1 MFRVTECTFRV
12 TECTF
17 RDTEWPFR
25 DTEWRFIIN
34 IKQNYLSQN
43 KSDVCTCFYI
53 NFSYICGDYIQNK
66 KLIKMNKFFLTSLLV
81 AAAITANA
89 QDNTTKDSLTMET
102 MMHNIPEV
110 MVKGSRPIVKAER
123 GMLSYNMPLLLK
135 QLPADNAYEALTRI
149 PGVSN
154 ATGNISF
161 SGNEVTLII
170 NGQAT
175 TLTQEQLAER
185 LKAMPATQLAKA
197 EVMLSAPARYHVRG
211 MAINIV
217 TKDYAGT
224 NQLSGQ
230 IIGGLVQTKY
240 AKGFGDLYLSMQRGK
255 FGLDAQ
261 YKLVNGNSYGESSRI
276 ANHPLGN
283 NRIHYNDETGQKS
296 FGITHDYRLGMNYA
310 FSKNHRLDV
319 AYTGQWDKTNSNS
332 RTTGSSISGMH
343 RDSHE
348 YLHNVDVN
356 YALPFGLTLSGS
368 YTYYRTPQQQALD
381 GTITT
386 ENKNETER
394 NLTSGS
400 EQTINKWMFTADQT
414 HSLAHGWGLSYGV
427 KGQFTSNKSYQTT
440 IDKDG
445 SVLPDGTSSV
455 DLNERIWNIYAGFSK
470 QINKA
475 ISLEAS
481 VAAEQYHSP
490 IWDKWRVYPTL
501 NALWNVNDNHLL
513 NLSFSSNSEFPS
525 YWSTM
530 SNVYYSSTYTEI
542 HGNPDLKPFSYS
554 NVNLMWQ
561 IKRRYTLMAFASLKP
576 DYSVQLPYQTTDR
589 MAVIMKE
596 TNFDYSNS
604 FGLQASAIFSAGKWL
619 NGNVFAV
626 GTYKHDK
633 SSHFFDLPFN
643 RKKLSVRLGGMASV
657 KLCSTQDLR
666 LILNPFIQSK
676 AIQGVYDISPIFRM
690 NAKLQ
695 WSSHDGRW
703 GLRINGNNIFNNKY
717 DTRSV
722 QGNQDYRM
730 KINYSWASVT
740 FAVIYKFGGY
750 KEKTV
755 KEVDTSRMG
764 H

>member
-1 MFRVTECTFRV
+1 MVNKIFLLGLFL
-12 TECTF
+12 
-17 RDTEWPFR
+17 
-25 DTEWRFIIN
+25 
-34 IKQNYLSQN
+34 LSVANVKAQ
-43 KSDVCTCFYI
+43 T
-53 NFSYICGDYIQNK
+53 
-66 KLIKMNKFFLTSLLV
+66 LTH
-81 AAAITANA
+81 T
-89 QDNTTKDSLTMET
+89 DSLTMEN
-102 MMHNIPEV
+102 MMHNLPEV
-110 MVKGSRPIVKAER
+110 MVKGSRPIVKAEW

-149 PGVSN
+149 PGISD
-154 ATGNISF
+154 ATGSISF
-161 SGNEVTLII
+161 SGNEVTLIV

-175 TLTQEQLAER
+175 TLTQEQLTER
-185 LKAMPATQLAKA
+185 LKAMPAAQLAKA

-230 IIGGLVQTKY
+230 VIGGMKQSKY
-240 AKGFGDLYLSMQRGK
+240 AKGFGDLYLSLQRGK

-261 YKLVNGNSYGESSRI
+261 YKYVNGNSYGESSRI

-283 NRIHYNDETGQKS
+283 NRVYYNDETGQKS
-296 FGITHDYRLGMNYA
+296 FGITHNYRLGMNYA

-319 AYTGQWDKTNSNS
+319 AYTGHWDKRCSNSN
-332 RTTGSSISGMH
+332 TTGSSISGMH
-343 RDSHE
+343 HDSHE

-356 YALPFGLTLSGS
+356 YSLPFGLTLNGS

-381 GTITT
+381 GTMHTD
-386 ENKNETER
+386 ESMLETER

-414 HSLAHGWGLSYGV
+414 HSLTHGWGLSYGV

-445 SVLPDGTSSV
+445 TIQPNGTSSV
-455 DLNERIWNIYAGFSK
+455 DNNERIWNIYAGFSK

-475 ISLEAS
+475 ISVEAS

-530 SNVYYSSTYTEI
+530 SNVFYSSTYSEI
-542 HGNPDLKPFSYS
+542 HGNPDLKPFSYY

-576 DYSVQLPYQTTDR
+576 DYFVQLPYQTTER

-604 FGLQASAIFSAGKWL
+604 YGLQASVIFNAGKWL

-633 SSHFFDLPFN
+633 SSNFFDLPFN
-643 RKKLSVRLGGMASV
+643 RKKLSVILGGTASV
-657 KLCSTQDLR
+657 KLCNTQDLR
-666 LILNPFIQSK
+666 LILNPFFQSK
-676 AIQGVYDISPIFRM
+676 AIQGVYDISPVFRM

-695 WSSHDGRW
+695 WSSHDGKW
-703 GLRINGNNIFNNKY
+703 GLRLNGSNIFNNLY

-730 KINYSWASVT
+730 KINYNWASVT

-750 KEKTV
+750 KEKNV
-755 KEVDTSRMG
+755 KAVDTSRMG

>member
-1 MFRVTECTFRV
+1 MVNKIFLLGLFL
-12 TECTF
+12 
-17 RDTEWPFR
+17 
-25 DTEWRFIIN
+25 
-34 IKQNYLSQN
+34 LSVANVKAQ
-43 KSDVCTCFYI
+43 T
-53 NFSYICGDYIQNK
+53 
-66 KLIKMNKFFLTSLLV
+66 LTH
-81 AAAITANA
+81 T
-89 QDNTTKDSLTMET
+89 DSLTMEN
-102 MMHNIPEV
+102 MMHNLPEV

-149 PGVSN
+149 PGISD
-154 ATGNISF
+154 ATGSISF

-175 TLTQEQLAER
+175 TLTQEQLTER
-185 LKAMPATQLAKA
+185 LKAMPAAQLAKA

-230 IIGGLVQTKY
+230 IIGGMRQNKY
-240 AKGFGDLYLSMQRGK
+240 ANEFGNLYLSLQRGK

-261 YKLVNGNSYGESSRI
+261 YKYVNGNSYGESSRI

-283 NRIHYNDETGQKS
+283 NRVYYNDETGQKS
-296 FGITHDYRLGMNYA
+296 FGITHNYRLGMNYA

-319 AYTGQWDKTNSNS
+319 AYTGHWDKRCSNSN
-332 RTTGSSISGMH
+332 TTGSSISGMH
-343 RDSHE
+343 HDSHE

-356 YALPFGLTLSGS
+356 YSLPFGLTLNGS

-381 GTITT
+381 GTMHTD
-386 ENKNETER
+386 ESMPETER

-445 SVLPDGTSSV
+445 TIQPNGTSSV
-455 DLNERIWNIYAGFSK
+455 DNNERIWNIYAGFSK

-475 ISLEAS
+475 ISVEAS

-530 SNVYYSSTYTEI
+530 SNVFYSSTYSEI
-542 HGNPDLKPFSYS
+542 HGNPDLKPFSYY

-576 DYSVQLPYQTTDR
+576 DYFVQLPYQTTER
-589 MAVIMKE
+589 MVVIMKE

-604 FGLQASAIFSAGKWL
+604 YGLQASVIFNAGKWL

-633 SSHFFDLPFN
+633 NSNFFDLPFN
-643 RKKLSVRLGGMASV
+643 RKKLSVILGGTASI
-657 KLCSTQDLR
+657 KLCQTQDLR
-666 LILNPFIQSK
+666 LILNPFYQTK
-676 AIQGVYDISPIFRM
+676 AIQGVYDISPVFRM

-695 WSSHDGRW
+695 WSSHDGKW
-703 GLRINGNNIFNNKY
+703 GLRLNGSNIFNNLY

-730 KINYSWASVT
+730 KINYNWASVT

-750 KEKTV
+750 KEKNV
-755 KEVDTSRMG
+755 KAVDTSRMG

>member
-1 MFRVTECTFRV
+1 MNRLF
-12 TECTF
+12 
-17 RDTEWPFR
+17 
-25 DTEWRFIIN
+25 FIG
-34 IKQNYLSQN
+34 
-43 KSDVCTCFYI
+43 V
-53 NFSYICGDYIQNK
+53 
-66 KLIKMNKFFLTSLLV
+66 LV
-81 AAAITANA
+81 ASAITANA
-89 QDNTTKDSLTMET
+89 QGNAQKDSLTMES
-102 MMHNIPEV
+102 MMHNLPEV

-149 PGVSN
+149 PGVSD
-154 ATGNISF
+154 ATGSISF
-161 SGNEVTLII
+161 SGNEVTLIV

-185 LKAMPATQLAKA
+185 LKAMPAAQLSKA

-230 IIGGLVQTKY
+230 IIGGMRQNKY
-240 AKGFGDLYLSMQRGK
+240 TNEFGNLYFSLQRGK

-261 YKLVNGNSYGESSRI
+261 YKYVNGNSYGESSRK

-296 FGITHDYRLGMNYA
+296 FGITHNYRLGMNYV
-310 FSKNHRLDV
+310 FSKDHRLDV
-319 AYTGQWDKTNSNS
+319 AYTGQWDKTSSNS
-332 RTTGSSISGMH
+332 HTTGSSISGMH

-356 YALPFGLTLSGS
+356 YALPFGLTLNGS

-414 HSLAHGWGLSYGV
+414 HSLSHGWGLSYGV

-530 SNVYYSSTYTEI
+530 SNVFYSSTYTEI
-542 HGNPDLKPFSYS
+542 HGNPDLKPFSYY

-633 SSHFFDLPFN
+633 SRNFFDLPFD
-643 RKKLSVRLGGMASV
+643 RKKLSVILGGTASV

-666 LILNPFIQSK
+666 LILNPFYQTK
-676 AIQGVYDISPIFRM
+676 AIQGVYDISPIFSM
-690 NAKLQ
+690 DAKLQ
-695 WSSHDGRW
+695 WSSHDGKW
-703 GLRINGNNIFNNKY
+703 GVRLNGSNIFNNRF

-722 QGNQDYRM
+722 QGNQDYCM
-730 KINYSWASVT
+730 KVNYNWSSFT

>member
-1 MFRVTECTFRV
+1 MVNKIFLLGLFL
-12 TECTF
+12 
-17 RDTEWPFR
+17 
-25 DTEWRFIIN
+25 
-34 IKQNYLSQN
+34 LSVANVKAQ
-43 KSDVCTCFYI
+43 T
-53 NFSYICGDYIQNK
+53 
-66 KLIKMNKFFLTSLLV
+66 LTQ
-81 AAAITANA
+81 T
-89 QDNTTKDSLTMET
+89 DSLTMET
-102 MMHNIPEV
+102 MLHNLPEV

-123 GMLSYNMPLLLK
+123 GMLSYNMLLLLK

-149 PGVSN
+149 PGVSD
-154 ATGNISF
+154 ATGSISF

-175 TLTQEQLAER
+175 TLTQEQLTER
-185 LKAMPATQLAKA
+185 LKAMPAAQLAKA

-230 IIGGLVQTKY
+230 VIGGMKQSKY
-240 AKGFGDLYLSMQRGK
+240 AKGFGDLYLSLQRGK

-261 YKLVNGNSYGESSRI
+261 YKYVNGNSYGESSRI

-283 NRIHYNDETGQKS
+283 NRVYYNDETGQKS
-296 FGITHDYRLGMNYA
+296 FGITHNYRLGMNYA

-319 AYTGQWDKTNSNS
+319 AYTGLWDKRCSNSN
-332 RTTGSSISGMH
+332 TTGSSISGMH
-343 RDSHE
+343 HDSHE

-356 YALPFGLTLSGS
+356 YSLPFGLTLNGS

-381 GTITT
+381 GTMHTD
-386 ENKNETER
+386 ESMSETER

-455 DLNERIWNIYAGFSK
+455 DLNERIWNLYAGFSK

-475 ISLEAS
+475 LSLEAS

-530 SNVYYSSTYTEI
+530 SNVFYSSTYSEI
-542 HGNPDLKPFSYS
+542 HGNPDLKPFSYY

-576 DYSVQLPYQTTDR
+576 DNFVQLPYQTTER

-604 FGLQASAIFSAGKWL
+604 YGLQASVIFNAGKWL

-633 SSHFFDLPFN
+633 SSNFFDLPFN
-643 RKKLSVRLGGMASV
+643 RKKLSVILGGTASV
-657 KLCSTQDLR
+657 KLSSTQDLR
-666 LILNPFIQSK
+666 LILNPFYQTK
-676 AIQGVYDISPIFRM
+676 AIQGVYDISPVFRM
-690 NAKLQ
+690 DAKLQ
-695 WSSHDGRW
+695 WSSHDGKCGVR
-703 GLRINGNNIFNNKY
+703 LNGSNIFNNRFA
-717 DTRSV
+717 TRSV

-730 KINYSWASVT
+730 KINYNWASVT

-750 KEKTV
+750 KEKNV
-755 KEVDTSRMG
+755 KAVDTSRMG

>member
-1 MFRVTECTFRV
+1 MNRLF
-12 TECTF
+12 
-17 RDTEWPFR
+17 
-25 DTEWRFIIN
+25 FIG
-34 IKQNYLSQN
+34 
-43 KSDVCTCFYI
+43 V
-53 NFSYICGDYIQNK
+53 
-66 KLIKMNKFFLTSLLV
+66 LV
-81 AAAITANA
+81 ASAITANA
-89 QDNTTKDSLTMET
+89 QDNAQKDSLTMES
-102 MMHNIPEV
+102 MMHNLPEV

-149 PGVSN
+149 PGVSD
-154 ATGNISF
+154 ATGSISF
-161 SGNEVTLII
+161 SGNEVTLIV

-185 LKAMPATQLAKA
+185 LKAMPAAQLAKA

-230 IIGGLVQTKY
+230 IIGGFEQNKY

-255 FGLDAQ
+255 FGMDAQ
-261 YKLVNGNSYGESSRI
+261 YKYINGNSYGESSRI

-296 FGITHDYRLGMNYA
+296 FGITHDYRLEMNYA

-319 AYTGQWDKTNSNS
+319 AYTGQWDKTSSNS
-332 RTTGSSISGMH
+332 HTTGSSISGMH
-343 RDSHE
+343 SDSHE

-368 YTYYRTPQQQALD
+368 YTYYRTPQHQALD
-381 GTITT
+381 GTMTA
-386 ENKNETER
+386 ENKNDTER

-445 SVLPDGTSSV
+445 TILPDGTSSV
-455 DLNERIWNIYAGFSK
+455 DNNERIWNIYAGFSK

-475 ISLEAS
+475 LSLEAS
-481 VAAEQYHSP
+481 VAVEQYHSP

-513 NLSFSSNSEFPS
+513 NLSFSSDSEYPS

-530 SNVYYSSTYTEI
+530 SNVFYSSTYTEI
-542 HGNPDLKPFSYS
+542 HGNPNLKPCSYY
-554 NVNLMWQ
+554 NLNLMWQ
-561 IKRRYTLMAFASLKP
+561 IKRRYTLMAFANLKP
-576 DYSVQLPYQTTDR
+576 DYFVQLPYQTTDR

-604 FGLQASAIFSAGKWL
+604 YGLQASAIFSAGKWL

-633 SSHFFDLPFN
+633 SRNFFDLPFD
-643 RKKLSVRLGGMASV
+643 RKKLSVILGGTASV
-657 KLCSTQDLR
+657 KICSTQDLR
-666 LILNPFIQSK
+666 LILNPFYQTK
-676 AIQGVYDISPIFRM
+676 AIQGVYDISPIFSM
-690 NAKLQ
+690 DAKLQ
-695 WSSHDGRW
+695 WSSHDGKW
-703 GLRINGNNIFNNKY
+703 GVRLNGSNIFNNRF

-730 KINYSWASVT
+730 KVNYNWASVT

>member
-1 MFRVTECTFRV
+1 MVNKIFLLGLFL
-12 TECTF
+12 
-17 RDTEWPFR
+17 
-25 DTEWRFIIN
+25 
-34 IKQNYLSQN
+34 LSVANVKAQ
-43 KSDVCTCFYI
+43 T
-53 NFSYICGDYIQNK
+53 
-66 KLIKMNKFFLTSLLV
+66 LTH
-81 AAAITANA
+81 T
-89 QDNTTKDSLTMET
+89 DSLTMEN
-102 MMHNIPEV
+102 MMHNLPEV

-149 PGVSN
+149 PGISD
-154 ATGNISF
+154 ATGSISF

-175 TLTQEQLAER
+175 TLTQEQLTER
-185 LKAMPATQLAKA
+185 LKAMPAAQLAKA

-230 IIGGLVQTKY
+230 IIGGMRKNKY
-240 AKGFGDLYLSMQRGK
+240 ANEFGNLYLSLQRGK

-261 YKLVNGNSYGESSRI
+261 YKYVNGNSYGESSRI

-283 NRIHYNDETGQKS
+283 NRVYYNDETGQKS
-296 FGITHDYRLGMNYA
+296 FGITHNYRLGMNYA

-319 AYTGQWDKTNSNS
+319 AYTGHWDKRCSNSN
-332 RTTGSSISGMH
+332 TTGSSISGMH
-343 RDSHE
+343 HDSHE

-356 YALPFGLTLSGS
+356 YSLPFGLTLNGS

-381 GTITT
+381 GTMHTD
-386 ENKNETER
+386 ESMLETER

-445 SVLPDGTSSV
+445 TIQPNGTSSV
-455 DLNERIWNIYAGFSK
+455 DNNERIWNIYAGFSK

-475 ISLEAS
+475 ISVEAS

-530 SNVYYSSTYTEI
+530 SNVFYSSTYSEI
-542 HGNPDLKPFSYS
+542 HGNPDLKPFSYY

-576 DYSVQLPYQTTDR
+576 DYFVQLPYQTTER

-604 FGLQASAIFSAGKWL
+604 YGLQASVIFNAGKWL

-633 SSHFFDLPFN
+633 SSNFFDLPFN
-643 RKKLSVRLGGMASV
+643 RKKLSVILGGTASV
-657 KLCSTQDLR
+657 KLSSTQDLR
-666 LILNPFIQSK
+666 LILNPFYQTK
-676 AIQGVYDISPIFRM
+676 AIQGVYDISPVFRM
-690 NAKLQ
+690 DAKLQ
-695 WSSHDGRW
+695 WSSHDGKW
-703 GLRINGNNIFNNKY
+703 GVRLNGSNIFNNRF

-730 KINYSWASVT
+730 KINYNWASVT

-750 KEKTV
+750 KEKNV
-755 KEVDTSRMG
+755 KAVDTSRMG

>member
-1 MFRVTECTFRV
+1 MVNKIFLLGLFL
-12 TECTF
+12 
-17 RDTEWPFR
+17 
-25 DTEWRFIIN
+25 
-34 IKQNYLSQN
+34 LSVANVKAQ
-43 KSDVCTCFYI
+43 T
-53 NFSYICGDYIQNK
+53 
-66 KLIKMNKFFLTSLLV
+66 LTH
-81 AAAITANA
+81 T
-89 QDNTTKDSLTMET
+89 DSLTMEN
-102 MMHNIPEV
+102 MMHNLPEV

-149 PGVSN
+149 PGISD
-154 ATGNISF
+154 ATGSISF
-161 SGNEVTLII
+161 SGNEVTLIV

-175 TLTQEQLAER
+175 TLTQEQLTER
-185 LKAMPATQLAKA
+185 LKAMPAAQLAKA

-230 IIGGLVQTKY
+230 VIGGMKQSKY
-240 AKGFGDLYLSMQRGK
+240 AKGFGDLYLSLQRGK

-261 YKLVNGNSYGESSRI
+261 YKYVNGNSYGESSRI
-276 ANHPLGN
+276 ANHPLDN
-283 NRIHYNDETGQKS
+283 NRVYYNDETGQKS

-319 AYTGQWDKTNSNS
+319 AYTGHWDKRCSNSN
-332 RTTGSSISGMH
+332 TTGSSISGMH
-343 RDSHE
+343 HDSHE

-356 YALPFGLTLSGS
+356 YSLPFGLTLNGS

-381 GTITT
+381 GTMHTD
-386 ENKNETER
+386 ESMPETES

-445 SVLPDGTSSV
+445 TIQPNGTSSV
-455 DLNERIWNIYAGFSK
+455 DNNERIWNIYAGFSK

-475 ISLEAS
+475 ISVEAS

-530 SNVYYSSTYTEI
+530 SNVFYSSTYSEI
-542 HGNPDLKPFSYS
+542 HGNPDLKPFSYY

-576 DYSVQLPYQTTDR
+576 DYFVQLPYQTTER

-604 FGLQASAIFSAGKWL
+604 YGLQASVIFNAGKWL

-633 SSHFFDLPFN
+633 NSNFFDLPFN
-643 RKKLSVRLGGMASV
+643 RKKLSVILGGTASI
-657 KLCSTQDLR
+657 KLCQTQDLR
-666 LILNPFIQSK
+666 LILNPFYQTK
-676 AIQGVYDISPIFRM
+676 AIQGVYDISPVFRM

-695 WSSHDGRW
+695 WSSHDGKW
-703 GLRINGNNIFNNKY
+703 GLRLNGSNIFNNLY

-730 KINYSWASVT
+730 KINYNWASVT

-750 KEKTV
+750 KEKNV
-755 KEVDTSRMG
+755 KAVDTSRMG

>member
-1 MFRVTECTFRV
+1 MNFLLGLFL
-12 TECTF
+12 
-17 RDTEWPFR
+17 
-25 DTEWRFIIN
+25 
-34 IKQNYLSQN
+34 LSVANVKAQ
-43 KSDVCTCFYI
+43 T
-53 NFSYICGDYIQNK
+53 
-66 KLIKMNKFFLTSLLV
+66 LTQ
-81 AAAITANA
+81 T
-89 QDNTTKDSLTMET
+89 DSLTMET
-102 MMHNIPEV
+102 MLHNLPEV

-149 PGVSN
+149 PGVSD
-154 ATGNISF
+154 ATGSISF

-175 TLTQEQLAER
+175 TLTQEQLTER
-185 LKAMPATQLAKA
+185 LKAMPAAQLSKA

-230 IIGGLVQTKY
+230 IIGGMRQNKY
-240 AKGFGDLYLSMQRGK
+240 ANEFGNLYLSLQRDK

-261 YKLVNGNSYGESSRI
+261 YKYVNGNSYGESSRI

-310 FSKNHRLDV
+310 FGKNHRLDV

-368 YTYYRTPQQQALD
+368 YTYYCTLQQQALD
-381 GTITT
+381 GTMHTD
-386 ENKNETER
+386 ESMPETER

-414 HSLAHGWGLSYGV
+414 HSLANCWGLSYGV

-530 SNVYYSSTYTEI
+530 SNVFYSSTYTEI
-542 HGNPDLKPFSYS
+542 HGNPDLKPFSYY

-576 DYSVQLPYQTTDR
+576 DYFVQLPYQTTDR

-604 FGLQASAIFSAGKWL
+604 FGLQASVIFNAGKWL

-633 SSHFFDLPFN
+633 SSNFFDLPFN
-643 RKKLSVRLGGMASV
+643 RKKLSVILGGTASV
-657 KLCSTQDLR
+657 KLCNSQDLR
-666 LILNPFIQSK
+666 LILNPFYQTK
-676 AIQGVYDISPIFRM
+676 AIQGVYDISPIFSM
-690 NAKLQ
+690 DAKLQ
-695 WSSHDGRW
+695 WSSHDGKW
-703 GLRINGNNIFNNKY
+703 GLRLNGNNIFNNLY

-730 KINYSWASVT
+730 KVNYNWASVT
-740 FAVIYKFGGY
+740 FAVVYKFGDY
-750 KEKTV
+750 KNKNV
-755 KEVDTSRMG
+755 KAVDTSRMG

>member
-1 MFRVTECTFRV
+1 MNRLF
-12 TECTF
+12 
-17 RDTEWPFR
+17 
-25 DTEWRFIIN
+25 FIG
-34 IKQNYLSQN
+34 
-43 KSDVCTCFYI
+43 V
-53 NFSYICGDYIQNK
+53 
-66 KLIKMNKFFLTSLLV
+66 LV
-81 AAAITANA
+81 ASAITANA
-89 QDNTTKDSLTMET
+89 QDNAQKDSLTMES
-102 MMHNIPEV
+102 MMHNLPEV

-149 PGVSN
+149 PGVSD
-154 ATGNISF
+154 ATGSISF
-161 SGNEVTLII
+161 SGNEVTLIV

-185 LKAMPATQLAKA
+185 LKAMPAAQLAKA

-230 IIGGLVQTKY
+230 IIGGMRQNKY
-240 AKGFGDLYLSMQRGK
+240 ANEFGNLYLSLQRGK

-261 YKLVNGNSYGESSRI
+261 YKYVNGNSYGESSRI

-296 FGITHDYRLGMNYA
+296 FGITHDYRLGMNYT
-310 FSKNHRLDV
+310 FSKNNRLDV

-414 HSLAHGWGLSYGV
+414 HSLSHGWGLSYGV

-530 SNVYYSSTYTEI
+530 SNVFYSSTYTEI
-542 HGNPDLKPFSYS
+542 HGNPDLKPFSYY

-643 RKKLSVRLGGMASV
+643 RKKLSVRLGGTASV

-666 LILNPFIQSK
+666 LILNPFYQTK
-676 AIQGVYDISPIFRM
+676 AIQGVYDISPIFSM

-695 WSSHDGRW
+695 WSSHDGKW
-703 GLRINGNNIFNNKY
+703 GVRLNGSNIFNNRFN
-717 DTRSV
+717 TRSV

-730 KINYSWASVT
+730 KINYNWSSFT

>member
-1 MFRVTECTFRV
+1 MDNKVFLLGLFLLSVANVKAQTQT
-12 TECTF
+12 
-17 RDTEWPFR
+17 
-25 DTEWRFIIN
+25 
-34 IKQNYLSQN
+34 QN
-43 KSDVCTCFYI
+43 
-53 NFSYICGDYIQNK
+53 
-66 KLIKMNKFFLTSLLV
+66 
-81 AAAITANA
+81 
-89 QDNTTKDSLTMET
+89 DSLTMEN
-102 MMHNIPEV
+102 MMHNLPEI

-135 QLPADNAYEALTRI
+135 QLPADNAYEALTHI
-149 PGVSN
+149 PGISN

-185 LKAMPATQLAKA
+185 LKAMPAAQLAKA

-343 RDSHE
+343 RDNHE

-445 SVLPDGTSSV
+445 TILPNGTSSV
-455 DLNERIWNIYAGFSK
+455 NNNERIWNIYAGFSK

-490 IWDKWRVYPTL
+490 VWDKWRVYPTL

-530 SNVYYSSTYTEI
+530 SNVFYSSTYTEI
-542 HGNPDLKPFSYS
+542 HGNPDLKPFSYY

-576 DYSVQLPYQTTDR
+576 DYFVQLPYQTTDR

-604 FGLQASAIFSAGKWL
+604 YGLQASAIFSAGKWL

-633 SSHFFDLPFN
+633 SCNFFDLPFD
-643 RKKLSVRLGGMASV
+643 RKKLSVILGGTASV
-657 KLCSTQDLR
+657 KLSSTQDLR
-666 LILNPFIQSK
+666 LILNPFYQTK
-676 AIQGVYDISPIFRM
+676 AIQGVYDISPVFRM
-690 NAKLQ
+690 DAKLQ
-695 WSSHDGRW
+695 WSSHDGKW
-703 GLRINGNNIFNNKY
+703 GVRLNGSNIFNNRF

-730 KINYSWASVT
+730 KINYNWASVT

>member
-1 MFRVTECTFRV
+1 M
-12 TECTF
+12 
-17 RDTEWPFR
+17 
-25 DTEWRFIIN
+25 
-34 IKQNYLSQN
+34 
-43 KSDVCTCFYI
+43 
-53 NFSYICGDYIQNK
+53 
-66 KLIKMNKFFLTSLLV
+66 KMNRLFFTTLLV
-81 AAAITANA
+81 ASAITANA
-89 QDNTTKDSLTMET
+89 QANVETDSLTMET

-149 PGVSN
+149 PGVSD
-154 ATGNISF
+154 ATGCISF
-161 SGNEVTLII
+161 SGNEVTLIV

-185 LKAMPATQLAKA
+185 LKAMPAAQLAKA

-230 IIGGLVQTKY
+230 IIGGMRQNKY
-240 AKGFGDLYLSMQRGK
+240 ANEFGNLYLSLQRGK

-261 YKLVNGNSYGESSRI
+261 YKYVNGNSYGESSRI

-296 FGITHDYRLGMNYA
+296 FGITHDYRLGMNYT
-310 FSKNHRLDV
+310 FSKNNRLDV

-414 HSLAHGWGLSYGV
+414 HSLANGWGLSYGV

-440 IDKDG
+440 TDKDETI
-445 SVLPDGTSSV
+445 LPDGTSSV
-455 DLNERIWNIYAGFSK
+455 DNNERIWNIYVGFSK

-475 ISLEAS
+475 LSLEAS

-490 IWDKWRVYPTL
+490 VWDKWRVYPTL

-513 NLSFSSNSEFPS
+513 NLSFSSDSEYPS

-530 SNVYYSSTYTEI
+530 SNVFYASTYTEI
-542 HGNPDLKPFSYS
+542 HGNPDLKPSSYY

-576 DYSVQLPYQTTDR
+576 DYFVQLPYQTTDR

-596 TNFDYSNS
+596 ANFNYSNS
-604 FGLQASAIFSAGKWL
+604 YGLQTSAIFSAGKWL

-626 GTYKHDK
+626 GTLKHDK
-633 SSHFFDLPFN
+633 SHHFFDLPFN
-643 RKKLSVRLGGMASV
+643 RRKLSVIFGGTASV

-666 LILNPFIQSK
+666 LILNPFFQSK
-676 AIQGVYDISPIFRM
+676 AIQGVYDISPIFSM
-690 NAKLQ
+690 DAKLQ
-695 WSSHDGRW
+695 WSSHDGKW
-703 GLRINGNNIFNNKY
+703 GVRLNGSNIFNNRF
-717 DTRSV
+717 DTHSV

-730 KINYSWASVT
+730 KVNYNWASFT
-740 FAVIYKFGGY
+740 LAVIYKLGGY

>member
-1 MFRVTECTFRV
+1 
-12 TECTF
+12 
-17 RDTEWPFR
+17 
-25 DTEWRFIIN
+25 
-34 IKQNYLSQN
+34 
-43 KSDVCTCFYI
+43 
-53 NFSYICGDYIQNK
+53 
-66 KLIKMNKFFLTSLLV
+66 MNRLLLTGLLV
-81 AAAITANA
+81 ASAITANA
-89 QDNTTKDSLTMET
+89 QDNATKDSLTMET

-123 GMLSYNMPLLLK
+123 GMLSYNMPLLMK

-149 PGVSN
+149 PGVSD
-154 ATGNISF
+154 ATGSISF

-185 LKAMPATQLAKA
+185 LKAMPAAQLAKA

-217 TKDYAGT
+217 TKDYAST

-230 IIGGLVQTKY
+230 IIGGMRQNKY
-240 AKGFGDLYLSMQRGK
+240 ANEFGNLYLSLQRGK

-261 YKLVNGNSYGESSRI
+261 YKYVNGNSYGESSRI

-310 FSKNHRLDV
+310 FGKNHRLDV
-319 AYTGQWDKTNSNS
+319 AYTGRWNKTNSNS

-530 SNVYYSSTYTEI
+530 SNVFYSSTYTEI
-542 HGNPDLKPFSYS
+542 HGNPDLKPFSYY

-643 RKKLSVRLGGMASV
+643 RKKLSVRLGGTASV

-676 AIQGVYDISPIFRM
+676 AIQGVYDISPVFRM

-695 WSSHDGRW
+695 WSSHNGKW
-703 GLRINGNNIFNNKY
+703 GVRLNGSNIFNNRF

-730 KINYSWASVT
+730 KVNYNWASFT

>member
-1 MFRVTECTFRV
+1 MVNKIFLLGLFL
-12 TECTF
+12 
-17 RDTEWPFR
+17 
-25 DTEWRFIIN
+25 
-34 IKQNYLSQN
+34 LSVANVKAQ
-43 KSDVCTCFYI
+43 T
-53 NFSYICGDYIQNK
+53 
-66 KLIKMNKFFLTSLLV
+66 LTQ
-81 AAAITANA
+81 T
-89 QDNTTKDSLTMET
+89 DSLTMET
-102 MMHNIPEV
+102 MLHNLPEV

-149 PGVSN
+149 PGVSD
-154 ATGNISF
+154 ATGSISF

-175 TLTQEQLAER
+175 TLTQEQLTER
-185 LKAMPATQLAKA
+185 LKAMPAAQLAKA

-230 IIGGLVQTKY
+230 IIGGMRQNKY
-240 AKGFGDLYLSMQRGK
+240 ANEFGNLYLSLQRGK

-261 YKLVNGNSYGESSRI
+261 YKYVNGNSYGESSRI
-276 ANHPLGN
+276 ANHPLSN
-283 NRIHYNDETGQKS
+283 NRVYYNDETGQKS

-319 AYTGQWDKTNSNS
+319 AYTGQWDKTSSNS

-343 RDSHE
+343 HDSHE

-356 YALPFGLTLSGS
+356 YALPFGLTLNGS
-368 YTYYRTPQQQALD
+368 YTYYRTPQQQVLD
-381 GTITT
+381 GTMTA

-414 HSLAHGWGLSYGV
+414 HLLAHGWGLSYGV

-440 IDKDG
+440 TDKDG
-445 SVLPDGTSSV
+445 TILPDGTSSV
-455 DLNERIWNIYAGFSK
+455 DNNERIWNIYAGFSK
-470 QINKA
+470 QINKS

-490 IWDKWRVYPTL
+490 IWDKWRMYPTL

-530 SNVYYSSTYTEI
+530 SNVFYSSTYTEI
-542 HGNPDLKPFSYS
+542 HGNPDLKPFSYY

-643 RKKLSVRLGGMASV
+643 RKKLSVRLGGTASV

-676 AIQGVYDISPIFRM
+676 AIQGVYDISPVFRM

-695 WSSHDGRW
+695 WSSHDGKW
-703 GLRINGNNIFNNKY
+703 GVRLNGSNIFNNQF

-730 KINYSWASVT
+730 KVNYNWASFT

-750 KEKTV
+750 KEKNV
-755 KEVDTSRMG
+755 KAVDTSRMG

>member
-1 MFRVTECTFRV
+1 M
-12 TECTF
+12 
-17 RDTEWPFR
+17 
-25 DTEWRFIIN
+25 
-34 IKQNYLSQN
+34 
-43 KSDVCTCFYI
+43 
-53 NFSYICGDYIQNK
+53 
-66 KLIKMNKFFLTSLLV
+66 KMNRLFFTTLLV
-81 AAAITANA
+81 ASVITANA
-89 QDNTTKDSLTMET
+89 QANAETDSLTMET

-149 PGVSN
+149 PGISD
-154 ATGNISF
+154 ATGSISF
-161 SGNEVTLII
+161 SGNEVTLIV

-175 TLTQEQLAER
+175 TLTQEQLTER
-185 LKAMPATQLAKA
+185 LKAMPAAQLAKA

-230 IIGGLVQTKY
+230 IIGGMRQNKY
-240 AKGFGDLYLSMQRGK
+240 ANEFGNLYLSLQRGK

-261 YKLVNGNSYGESSRI
+261 YKYVNGNSYGESSRI

-283 NRIHYNDETGQKS
+283 NRVYYNDETGQKS
-296 FGITHDYRLGMNYA
+296 FGITHNYRLGMNYA

-319 AYTGQWDKTNSNS
+319 AYTGHWDKRCSNSN
-332 RTTGSSISGMH
+332 TTGSSISGMH
-343 RDSHE
+343 HDSHE
-348 YLHNVDVN
+348 YLYNVDVN
-356 YALPFGLTLSGS
+356 YSLPFGLTLNGS

-381 GTITT
+381 GTMHTD
-386 ENKNETER
+386 ESMPETER

-414 HSLAHGWGLSYGV
+414 HLLAHGWGLSYGV

-530 SNVYYSSTYTEI
+530 SNVFYSSTYSEI
-542 HGNPDLKPFSYS
+542 HGNPDLKPFSYY

-596 TNFDYSNS
+596 TNFNYSNS
-604 FGLQASAIFSAGKWL
+604 YGLQASAIFNAGKWL

-626 GTYKHDK
+626 GTLKHDK

-643 RKKLSVRLGGMASV
+643 RKKLSVILGGTASV

-666 LILNPFIQSK
+666 LVLNPFFQSK
-676 AIQGVYDISPIFRM
+676 AIQGVYDISPIFSM

-695 WSSHDGRW
+695 WSSHDGKW
-703 GLRINGNNIFNNKY
+703 GVRLNGSNIFNNRF
-717 DTRSV
+717 DTHSV

-730 KINYSWASVT
+730 KVNYNWASFT
-740 FAVIYKFGGY
+740 LAVIYKFGGY

>member
-1 MFRVTECTFRV
+1 MANKIFLLGLFL
-12 TECTF
+12 
-17 RDTEWPFR
+17 
-25 DTEWRFIIN
+25 
-34 IKQNYLSQN
+34 LSVANVKAQ
-43 KSDVCTCFYI
+43 T
-53 NFSYICGDYIQNK
+53 
-66 KLIKMNKFFLTSLLV
+66 LTQ
-81 AAAITANA
+81 T
-89 QDNTTKDSLTMET
+89 DSLTMET
-102 MMHNIPEV
+102 MLHNLPEV

-149 PGVSN
+149 PGVSD
-154 ATGNISF
+154 ATGSISF

-175 TLTQEQLAER
+175 TLTQEQLTER
-185 LKAMPATQLAKA
+185 LKAMPAAQLAKA

-230 IIGGLVQTKY
+230 IIGGMRQNKY
-240 AKGFGDLYLSMQRGK
+240 ANEFGNLYLSLQRGK

-261 YKLVNGNSYGESSRI
+261 YKYVNGNSYGESLRI

-283 NRIHYNDETGQKS
+283 NRVYYNDETGQKS

-319 AYTGQWDKTNSNS
+319 AYTGHWDKTCSNSN
-332 RTTGSSISGMH
+332 TTGSSISGMH
-343 RDSHE
+343 HDSHE

-356 YALPFGLTLSGS
+356 YSLPFGLTLNGS
-368 YTYYRTPQQQALD
+368 YTYYRTPQLQALD
-381 GTITT
+381 GTMHTD
-386 ENKNETER
+386 ESMSETER

-445 SVLPDGTSSV
+445 TIQPNGTSSV
-455 DLNERIWNIYAGFSK
+455 DNNERIWNIYAGFSK

-475 ISLEAS
+475 LSLEAS

-490 IWDKWRVYPTL
+490 IWDKWRIYPTL

-530 SNVYYSSTYTEI
+530 SNVFYSSTYSEI
-542 HGNPDLKPFSYS
+542 HGNPDLKPFAYY

-576 DYSVQLPYQTTDR
+576 DYFVQLPYQTTER

-604 FGLQASAIFSAGKWL
+604 YGLQASVIFNAGKWL

-633 SSHFFDLPFN
+633 SSNFFDLPFN
-643 RKKLSVRLGGMASV
+643 RKKLSVILGGTASV
-657 KLCSTQDLR
+657 KLCNTQDLR
-666 LILNPFIQSK
+666 LILNPFFQSK

-695 WSSHDGRW
+695 WTSHDGKW
-703 GLRINGNNIFNNKY
+703 GLRINGNNIFNNLY

-730 KINYSWASVT
+730 KVNYNWASVT

>member
-1 MFRVTECTFRV
+1 MANKIFLLGLFL
-12 TECTF
+12 
-17 RDTEWPFR
+17 
-25 DTEWRFIIN
+25 
-34 IKQNYLSQN
+34 LSVANVKAQ
-43 KSDVCTCFYI
+43 T
-53 NFSYICGDYIQNK
+53 
-66 KLIKMNKFFLTSLLV
+66 LTQ
-81 AAAITANA
+81 T
-89 QDNTTKDSLTMET
+89 DSLTMET
-102 MMHNIPEV
+102 MLHNLPEV

-149 PGVSN
+149 PGVSD
-154 ATGNISF
+154 ATGSISF

-175 TLTQEQLAER
+175 TLTQEQLTER
-185 LKAMPATQLAKA
+185 LKAMPAAQLAKA

-230 IIGGLVQTKY
+230 IIGGMRQNKY
-240 AKGFGDLYLSMQRGK
+240 ANEFGNLYLSLQRGK

-261 YKLVNGNSYGESSRI
+261 YKYVNGNSYGESSRI

-283 NRIHYNDETGQKS
+283 NRVYYNDETGQKS

-310 FSKNHRLDV
+310 FGKNHRLDV
-319 AYTGQWDKTNSNS
+319 AYTGHWDKTCSNSN
-332 RTTGSSISGMH
+332 TTGSSISGMH
-343 RDSHE
+343 HDSHE

-356 YALPFGLTLSGS
+356 YSLPFGLTLNGS
-368 YTYYRTPQQQALD
+368 YTNYRTPQQQALD
-381 GTITT
+381 GTMHTD
-386 ENKNETER
+386 ESMSETER

-445 SVLPDGTSSV
+445 TIQPNGTSSV
-455 DLNERIWNIYAGFSK
+455 DNNERIWNIYAGFSK

-475 ISLEAS
+475 ISVEAS

-490 IWDKWRVYPTL
+490 IWDKWRIYPTL

-530 SNVYYSSTYTEI
+530 SNVFYSSTYSEI
-542 HGNPDLKPFSYS
+542 HGNPDLKPFAYY

-576 DYSVQLPYQTTDR
+576 DYFVQLPYQTTER

-604 FGLQASAIFSAGKWL
+604 YGLQASVIFNAGKWL

-633 SSHFFDLPFN
+633 SSNFFDLPFN
-643 RKKLSVRLGGMASV
+643 RKKLSVILGGTASV
-657 KLCSTQDLR
+657 KLCNTQDLR
-666 LILNPFIQSK
+666 LILNPFFQSK

-695 WSSHDGRW
+695 WTSHDGKW
-703 GLRINGNNIFNNKY
+703 GLRINGNNIFNNLY

-730 KINYSWASVT
+730 KVNYNWASVT

>member
-1 MFRVTECTFRV
+1 MNRLF
-12 TECTF
+12 
-17 RDTEWPFR
+17 
-25 DTEWRFIIN
+25 FIG
-34 IKQNYLSQN
+34 
-43 KSDVCTCFYI
+43 V
-53 NFSYICGDYIQNK
+53 
-66 KLIKMNKFFLTSLLV
+66 LV
-81 AAAITANA
+81 ASAITANA
-89 QDNTTKDSLTMET
+89 QDNGQKDSLTMES
-102 MMHNIPEV
+102 MMHNLPEV

-149 PGVSN
+149 PGVSD
-154 ATGNISF
+154 ATGSISF

-175 TLTQEQLAER
+175 TLTQEQLTER
-185 LKAMPATQLAKA
+185 LKAMPAAQLAKA

-230 IIGGLVQTKY
+230 IIGGMRQNKY
-240 AKGFGDLYLSMQRGK
+240 ANEFGNLYLSLQRGK

-261 YKLVNGNSYGESSRI
+261 YKYVNGNSYGESSRI

-310 FSKNHRLDV
+310 FGKNHRLDV
-319 AYTGQWDKTNSNS
+319 AYTGRWNKTNSNS

-530 SNVYYSSTYTEI
+530 SNVFYSSTYTEI
-542 HGNPDLKPFSYS
+542 HGNPDLKPFSYY

-643 RKKLSVRLGGMASV
+643 RKKLSVRLGGTASV

-703 GLRINGNNIFNNKY
+703 GLRLNGNNIFNNKY

>member
-1 MFRVTECTFRV
+1 MIFLLGLFL
-12 TECTF
+12 
-17 RDTEWPFR
+17 
-25 DTEWRFIIN
+25 
-34 IKQNYLSQN
+34 LSVANVKAQ
-43 KSDVCTCFYI
+43 T
-53 NFSYICGDYIQNK
+53 
-66 KLIKMNKFFLTSLLV
+66 LTQ
-81 AAAITANA
+81 T
-89 QDNTTKDSLTMET
+89 DSLTMET
-102 MMHNIPEV
+102 MLHNLPEV

-149 PGVSN
+149 PGVSD
-154 ATGNISF
+154 ATGSISF

-175 TLTQEQLAER
+175 TLTQEQLTER
-185 LKAMPATQLAKA
+185 LKAMPAAQLAKA

-230 IIGGLVQTKY
+230 IIGGLVQTKH

-296 FGITHDYRLGMNYA
+296 FGITHDYRLGMNYT
-310 FSKNHRLDV
+310 FSKNNRLDV

-368 YTYYRTPQQQALD
+368 YTYYCTPQQQALD
-381 GTITT
+381 GTMHTD
-386 ENKNETER
+386 ESMPETER

-414 HSLAHGWGLSYGV
+414 HSLANCWGLSYGV

-530 SNVYYSSTYTEI
+530 SNVFYSSIYTEI
-542 HGNPDLKPFSYS
+542 HGNPDLKPFSYY

-576 DYSVQLPYQTTDR
+576 DYFVQLPYQTTDR

-604 FGLQASAIFSAGKWL
+604 FGLQASVIFNAGKWL

-633 SSHFFDLPFN
+633 SSNFFDLPFN
-643 RKKLSVRLGGMASV
+643 RKKLSVILGGTASV
-657 KLCSTQDLR
+657 KLCNSQDLR
-666 LILNPFIQSK
+666 LILNPFYQTK

-695 WSSHDGRW
+695 WSSHDGKW
-703 GLRINGNNIFNNKY
+703 GLCLNGNNIFNNPY

-730 KINYSWASVT
+730 KINYNWASVT
-740 FAVIYKFGGY
+740 FAVVYKFGDY
-750 KEKTV
+750 KNKNV
-755 KEVDTSRMG
+755 KAVDTSRMG

>member
-1 MFRVTECTFRV
+1 MANKIFLLGLFL
-12 TECTF
+12 
-17 RDTEWPFR
+17 
-25 DTEWRFIIN
+25 
-34 IKQNYLSQN
+34 LSVANVKAQ
-43 KSDVCTCFYI
+43 T
-53 NFSYICGDYIQNK
+53 
-66 KLIKMNKFFLTSLLV
+66 LTQ
-81 AAAITANA
+81 T
-89 QDNTTKDSLTMET
+89 DSLTMET
-102 MMHNIPEV
+102 MLHNLPEV

-149 PGVSN
+149 PGVSD
-154 ATGNISF
+154 ATGSISF

-175 TLTQEQLAER
+175 TLTQEQLTER
-185 LKAMPATQLAKA
+185 LKAMPAAQLAKA

-230 IIGGLVQTKY
+230 IIGGMRQNKY
-240 AKGFGDLYLSMQRGK
+240 ANEFGNLYLSLQRGK

-261 YKLVNGNSYGESSRI
+261 YKYVNGNSYGESSRI

-283 NRIHYNDETGQKS
+283 NRVYYNDETGQKS

-319 AYTGQWDKTNSNS
+319 AYTGHWDKRCSNSN
-332 RTTGSSISGMH
+332 TTGSSISGMH
-343 RDSHE
+343 HDSHE

-356 YALPFGLTLSGS
+356 YSLPFGLTLNGS

-381 GTITT
+381 GTMHTD
-386 ENKNETER
+386 ESMSETER

-445 SVLPDGTSSV
+445 TILPDGTSSV
-455 DLNERIWNIYAGFSK
+455 DINERIWNIYAGFSK

-475 ISLEAS
+475 VSLEAS

-530 SNVYYSSTYTEI
+530 SNVFYSSTYSEI
-542 HGNPDLKPFSYS
+542 HGNPDLKPFAYY

-576 DYSVQLPYQTTDR
+576 DYFVQLPYQTTER

-604 FGLQASAIFSAGKWL
+604 YGLQASVIFNAGKWL

-633 SSHFFDLPFN
+633 SSNFFDLPFN
-643 RKKLSVRLGGMASV
+643 RKKLSVILGGTASV
-657 KLCSTQDLR
+657 KLCNTQDLR
-666 LILNPFIQSK
+666 LILNPFFQSK

-695 WSSHDGRW
+695 WTSHDGKW

-730 KINYSWASVT
+730 KINYNWASVT

>member
-1 MFRVTECTFRV
+1 MANKIFLLGLFL
-12 TECTF
+12 
-17 RDTEWPFR
+17 
-25 DTEWRFIIN
+25 
-34 IKQNYLSQN
+34 LSVANVKAQ
-43 KSDVCTCFYI
+43 T
-53 NFSYICGDYIQNK
+53 
-66 KLIKMNKFFLTSLLV
+66 LTQ
-81 AAAITANA
+81 T
-89 QDNTTKDSLTMET
+89 DSLTMET
-102 MMHNIPEV
+102 MLHNLPEV

-149 PGVSN
+149 PGVSD
-154 ATGNISF
+154 ATGSISF

-175 TLTQEQLAER
+175 TLTQEQLTER
-185 LKAMPATQLAKA
+185 LKAMPAAQLAKA

-230 IIGGLVQTKY
+230 IIGGFEQNKY
-240 AKGFGDLYLSMQRGK
+240 AKGFGDLDLSLQRGK

-261 YKLVNGNSYGESSRI
+261 YKYVNGNSYGESSLI

-283 NRIHYNDETGQKS
+283 NRVYYNDETGQKS

-310 FSKNHRLDV
+310 FSKNHRLGV
-319 AYTGQWDKTNSNS
+319 AYTGQWDKTSSNNH
-332 RTTGSSISGMH
+332 TTGSSISGMH
-343 RDSHE
+343 LDSHE

-356 YALPFGLTLSGS
+356 YSLPFGLTLNGS

-381 GTITT
+381 GTMHTD
-386 ENKNETER
+386 ESMPETER
-394 NLTSGS
+394 NLISGS

-445 SVLPDGTSSV
+445 TIQSNGTSSV
-455 DLNERIWNIYAGFSK
+455 DNNELIWNIYAGFSK
-470 QINKA
+470 QVNKA
-475 ISLEAS
+475 FSLEAS

-530 SNVYYSSTYTEI
+530 SNIFYSSTYSEI
-542 HGNPDLKPFSYS
+542 HGNPDLKPYSYY

-576 DYSVQLPYQTTDR
+576 DYFVQLPYQTTER

-604 FGLQASAIFSAGKWL
+604 YGLQASVIFNAGKWL

-633 SSHFFDLPFN
+633 SSNFFDLPFN
-643 RKKLSVRLGGMASV
+643 RKKLSVILGGTASV
-657 KLCSTQDLR
+657 KLCNTQDLR
-666 LILNPFIQSK
+666 LILNPFFQSK
-676 AIQGVYDISPIFRM
+676 AIQGVYDISPIFSM
-690 NAKLQ
+690 DAKLQ
-695 WSSHDGRW
+695 WSSHDGKW
-703 GLRINGNNIFNNKY
+703 GLRLNGSNIFNNLY

-730 KINYSWASVT
+730 KINYNWASVT

-750 KEKTV
+750 KEKNV
-755 KEVDTSRMG
+755 KAVDTSRMG

>member
-1 MFRVTECTFRV
+1 MVNKIFLLGLFL
-12 TECTF
+12 
-17 RDTEWPFR
+17 
-25 DTEWRFIIN
+25 
-34 IKQNYLSQN
+34 LSVANVKAQ
-43 KSDVCTCFYI
+43 T
-53 NFSYICGDYIQNK
+53 
-66 KLIKMNKFFLTSLLV
+66 LTQ
-81 AAAITANA
+81 T
-89 QDNTTKDSLTMET
+89 DSLTMET
-102 MMHNIPEV
+102 MLHNLPEV

-149 PGVSN
+149 PGVSD
-154 ATGNISF
+154 ATGSISF

-175 TLTQEQLAER
+175 TLTQEQLTER
-185 LKAMPATQLAKA
+185 LKAMPAAQLSKA

-217 TKDYAGT
+217 TKDYAAT

-230 IIGGLVQTKY
+230 IIGGMRQNKY
-240 AKGFGDLYLSMQRGK
+240 ANEFGNLYLSLQRGK

-261 YKLVNGNSYGESSRI
+261 YKYVNGNSYGESSRI

-296 FGITHDYRLGMNYA
+296 FGITHDYRLGMNYT
-310 FSKNHRLDV
+310 FSKNNRLDV

-475 ISLEAS
+475 VSVEAS

-530 SNVYYSSTYTEI
+530 SNVFYSSTYSEI
-542 HGNPDLKPFSYS
+542 HGNPDLKPFAYY

-576 DYSVQLPYQTTDR
+576 DYFVQLPYQTTER

-596 TNFDYSNS
+596 TNFNYENS

-619 NGNVFAV
+619 HGNVYAV
-626 GTYKHDK
+626 GIYKHSK
-633 SSHFFDLPFN
+633 SDHFFDLSFN
-643 RKKLSVRLGGMASV
+643 RKKLTAVLGGTVSI
-657 KLCSTQDLR
+657 KFCQTQGLR
-666 LILNPFIQSK
+666 LILNPFFQSK
-676 AIQGVYDISPIFRM
+676 VIQGVYDVSPIFKM

-695 WSSHDGRW
+695 WTSHDGKW

-717 DTRSV
+717 ETRSV

-730 KINYSWASVT
+730 KINYNWASVT

>member
-1 MFRVTECTFRV
+1 MVNKIFLLGLFL
-12 TECTF
+12 
-17 RDTEWPFR
+17 
-25 DTEWRFIIN
+25 
-34 IKQNYLSQN
+34 LSVANVKAQ
-43 KSDVCTCFYI
+43 T
-53 NFSYICGDYIQNK
+53 
-66 KLIKMNKFFLTSLLV
+66 LTH
-81 AAAITANA
+81 T
-89 QDNTTKDSLTMET
+89 DSLTMEN
-102 MMHNIPEV
+102 MMHNLPEV

-149 PGVSN
+149 PGISD
-154 ATGNISF
+154 ATGSISF
-161 SGNEVTLII
+161 SGNEVTLIV

-175 TLTQEQLAER
+175 TLTQEQLTER
-185 LKAMPATQLAKA
+185 LKAMPAAQLAKA

-230 IIGGLVQTKY
+230 FIGGMKQSKY
-240 AKGFGDLYLSMQRGK
+240 AKGFGDLYLSLQRGK

-261 YKLVNGNSYGESSRI
+261 YKYVNGNSYGESSRI

-283 NRIHYNDETGQKS
+283 NRVYYNDETGQKS
-296 FGITHDYRLGMNYA
+296 FGITHNYRLGMNYA

-319 AYTGQWDKTNSNS
+319 AYTGHWDKRCSNSN
-332 RTTGSSISGMH
+332 TTGSSISGMH
-343 RDSHE
+343 HDSHE

-356 YALPFGLTLSGS
+356 YSLPFGLTLNGS
-368 YTYYRTPQQQALD
+368 YTYYRTPQQLALD
-381 GTITT
+381 GTMHTD
-386 ENKNETER
+386 ESMPETER

-445 SVLPDGTSSV
+445 TIQPNGTSSV
-455 DLNERIWNIYAGFSK
+455 DNNERIWNIYAGFNK

-475 ISLEAS
+475 ISVEAS

-530 SNVYYSSTYTEI
+530 SNVFYSSTYSEI
-542 HGNPDLKPFSYS
+542 HGNPDLKPFSYY

-576 DYSVQLPYQTTDR
+576 DYFVQLPYQTTER

-604 FGLQASAIFSAGKWL
+604 YGLQASVIFNAGKWL

-633 SSHFFDLPFN
+633 SSNFFDLPFN
-643 RKKLSVRLGGMASV
+643 RKKLSVILGGTASI
-657 KLCSTQDLR
+657 KLCQTQDLR
-666 LILNPFIQSK
+666 LILNPFYQTK

-695 WSSHDGRW
+695 WSSHDGKW
-703 GLRINGNNIFNNKY
+703 GLRLNGSNIFNNLY

-730 KINYSWASVT
+730 KINYNWASVT

-750 KEKTV
+750 KEKNV
-755 KEVDTSRMG
+755 KAVDTSRMG

>member
-1 MFRVTECTFRV
+1 MNRVLFMGIFV
-12 TECTF
+12 A
-17 RDTEWPFR
+17 
-25 DTEWRFIIN
+25 
-34 IKQNYLSQN
+34 
-43 KSDVCTCFYI
+43 
-53 NFSYICGDYIQNK
+53 
-66 KLIKMNKFFLTSLLV
+66 LT
-81 AAAITANA
+81 ITANA
-89 QDNTTKDSLTMET
+89 QDDIPKDSLTMEWKS
-102 MMHNIPEV
+102 MFRNLPEV
-110 MVKGSRPIVKAER
+110 MIKGSRPIVKAER

-149 PGVSN
+149 PGVSD

-161 SGNEVTLII
+161 LGNEVTLIV

-175 TLTQEQLAER
+175 TLTQEQLTER
-185 LKAMPATQLAKA
+185 LKAMPAAQLAKA

-230 IIGGLVQTKY
+230 VIGGMKQNKY
-240 AKGFGDLYLSMQRGK
+240 ANEFGNLYLSLQRDK

-261 YKLVNGNSYGESSRI
+261 YKYVNGNSYGESSRI

-283 NRIHYNDETGQKS
+283 NRVYYNDETGQKS
-296 FGITHDYRLGMNYA
+296 FGITHNYRLGMNYA

-319 AYTGQWDKTNSNS
+319 AYTGHWDKRCSNSN
-332 RTTGSSISGMH
+332 TTGSSISGMH
-343 RDSHE
+343 HDSHE

-356 YALPFGLTLSGS
+356 YSLPFGLTLNGS

-381 GTITT
+381 GTMHTD
-386 ENKNETER
+386 ESMPETER

-414 HSLAHGWGLSYGV
+414 HSLANCWGLSYGV

-475 ISLEAS
+475 VSVEAS

-530 SNVYYSSTYTEI
+530 SNVFYSSTYTEI
-542 HGNPDLKPFSYS
+542 HGNPDLKPFSYY

-576 DYSVQLPYQTTDR
+576 DYFVQLPYQTTDR

-619 NGNVFAV
+619 NGNVFVV

-643 RKKLSVRLGGMASV
+643 RKKLSVRLGGTASV

-695 WSSHDGRW
+695 WTSHDGRW
-703 GLRINGNNIFNNKY
+703 GVRLNGNNIFNNKY

-730 KINYSWASVT
+730 KINYNWASVT

-750 KEKTV
+750 KEKNI
-755 KEVDTSRMG
+755 KKVDTSRMG

>member
-1 MFRVTECTFRV
+1 MIVADFR
-12 TECTF
+12 
-17 RDTEWPFR
+17 
-25 DTEWRFIIN
+25 
-34 IKQNYLSQN
+34 
-43 KSDVCTCFYI
+43 
-53 NFSYICGDYIQNK
+53 
-66 KLIKMNKFFLTSLLV
+66 
-81 AAAITANA
+81 
-89 QDNTTKDSLTMET
+89 
-102 MMHNIPEV
+102 
-110 MVKGSRPIVKAER
+110 
-123 GMLSYNMPLLLK
+123 
-135 QLPADNAYEALTRI
+135 
-149 PGVSN
+149 
-154 ATGNISF
+154 
-161 SGNEVTLII
+161 
-170 NGQAT
+170 
-175 TLTQEQLAER
+175 
-185 LKAMPATQLAKA
+185 
-197 EVMLSAPARYHVRG
+197 
-211 MAINIV
+211 
-217 TKDYAGT
+217 
-224 NQLSGQ
+224 
-230 IIGGLVQTKY
+230 
-240 AKGFGDLYLSMQRGK
+240 
-255 FGLDAQ
+255 
-261 YKLVNGNSYGESSRI
+261 
-276 ANHPLGN
+276 
-283 NRIHYNDETGQKS
+283 
-296 FGITHDYRLGMNYA
+296 
-310 FSKNHRLDV
+310 
-319 AYTGQWDKTNSNS
+319 
-332 RTTGSSISGMH
+332 
-343 RDSHE
+343 
-348 YLHNVDVN
+348 
-356 YALPFGLTLSGS
+356 
-368 YTYYRTPQQQALD
+368 
-381 GTITT
+381 
-386 ENKNETER
+386 
-394 NLTSGS
+394 
-400 EQTINKWMFTADQT
+400 
-414 HSLAHGWGLSYGV
+414 
-427 KGQFTSNKSYQTT
+427 
-440 IDKDG
+440 
-445 SVLPDGTSSV
+445 
-455 DLNERIWNIYAGFSK
+455 
-470 QINKA
+470 
-475 ISLEAS
+475 
-481 VAAEQYHSP
+481 
-490 IWDKWRVYPTL
+490 YPTL

-530 SNVYYSSTYTEI
+530 SNVFYSSTYTEI
-542 HGNPDLKPFSYS
+542 HGNPDLKPFSYY

-703 GLRINGNNIFNNKY
+703 GLRLNGNNIFNNKY

>member
-1 MFRVTECTFRV
+1 MANKIFLLGLFL
-12 TECTF
+12 
-17 RDTEWPFR
+17 
-25 DTEWRFIIN
+25 
-34 IKQNYLSQN
+34 LS
-43 KSDVCTCFYI
+43 
-53 NFSYICGDYIQNK
+53 
-66 KLIKMNKFFLTSLLV
+66 V
-81 AAAITANA
+81 ANVKA
-89 QDNTTKDSLTMET
+89 QTRTQTDSLTMET
-102 MMHNIPEV
+102 MLHNLPEV

-149 PGVSN
+149 PGVSD
-154 ATGNISF
+154 AAGSISF

-175 TLTQEQLAER
+175 TLTQEQLTER
-185 LKAMPATQLAKA
+185 LKAMPAAQLSKA

-230 IIGGLVQTKY
+230 IIGGMRQNKY
-240 AKGFGDLYLSMQRGK
+240 TNEFGNLYLSLQRGK

-261 YKLVNGNSYGESSRI
+261 YKYVNGNSYGESSRI

-296 FGITHDYRLGMNYA
+296 FGITHDYRLGMNYT
-310 FSKNHRLDV
+310 FSKNNRLDV

-394 NLTSGS
+394 NLTSSS

-414 HSLAHGWGLSYGV
+414 HSLSHGWGLSYGV

-501 NALWNVNDNHLL
+501 NALWNVNDTHLL

-530 SNVYYSSTYTEI
+530 SNVFYSSTYTEI
-542 HGNPDLKPFSYS
+542 HGNPDLKPFSYY

-633 SSHFFDLPFN
+633 SSNFFDLPFN
-643 RKKLSVRLGGMASV
+643 RKKLSVILGGTTSV

-703 GLRINGNNIFNNKY
+703 GLRLNGNNIFNNKY

-730 KINYSWASVT
+730 KINYNWTSVT

>member
-1 MFRVTECTFRV
+1 
-12 TECTF
+12 
-17 RDTEWPFR
+17 
-25 DTEWRFIIN
+25 
-34 IKQNYLSQN
+34 
-43 KSDVCTCFYI
+43 
-53 NFSYICGDYIQNK
+53 
-66 KLIKMNKFFLTSLLV
+66 
-81 AAAITANA
+81 
-89 QDNTTKDSLTMET
+89 
-102 MMHNIPEV
+102 
-110 MVKGSRPIVKAER
+110 
-123 GMLSYNMPLLLK
+123 MLSYNMPLLLK

-149 PGVSN
+149 PGISD
-154 ATGNISF
+154 ATGSISF
-161 SGNEVTLII
+161 SGNEVTLIV

-175 TLTQEQLAER
+175 TLTQEQLTEH
-185 LKAMPATQLAKA
+185 LKAMPAAQLAKA

-230 IIGGLVQTKY
+230 FIGGMKQSKY
-240 AKGFGDLYLSMQRGK
+240 AKGFGDLYLSLQRGK

-261 YKLVNGNSYGESSRI
+261 YKYVNGNSYGESSRI

-283 NRIHYNDETGQKS
+283 NRVYYNDETGQKS
-296 FGITHDYRLGMNYA
+296 FGITHNYRLGMNYA

-319 AYTGQWDKTNSNS
+319 AYTGHWDKRCSNSN
-332 RTTGSSISGMH
+332 TTGSSISGMH
-343 RDSHE
+343 HDSHE

-356 YALPFGLTLSGS
+356 YSLPFGLTLNGS

-381 GTITT
+381 GTMHTD
-386 ENKNETER
+386 ESMLETER

-445 SVLPDGTSSV
+445 TIQPNGTSSV
-455 DLNERIWNIYAGFSK
+455 DNNERIWNIYAGFSK

-475 ISLEAS
+475 ISVEAS

-530 SNVYYSSTYTEI
+530 SNVFYSSTYSEI
-542 HGNPDLKPFSYS
+542 HGNPDLKPFSYY

-576 DYSVQLPYQTTDR
+576 DYFVQLPYQTTER

-604 FGLQASAIFSAGKWL
+604 YGLQASVIFNAGKWL

-633 SSHFFDLPFN
+633 SCNFFDLPFD
-643 RKKLSVRLGGMASV
+643 RKKLSVILGGTASV
-657 KLCSTQDLR
+657 KLSSTQDLR
-666 LILNPFIQSK
+666 LILNPFYQTK
-676 AIQGVYDISPIFRM
+676 AIQGVYDISPVFRM
-690 NAKLQ
+690 DAKLQ
-695 WSSHDGRW
+695 WSSHDGKW
-703 GLRINGNNIFNNKY
+703 GVRLNGSNIFNNRF

-730 KINYSWASVT
+730 KINYNWASVT

-750 KEKTV
+750 KEKNV
-755 KEVDTSRMG
+755 KAVDTSRMG

>member
-1 MFRVTECTFRV
+1 MKFLVTTILLFSVQTLSAQLENNNDSV
-12 TECTF
+12 
-17 RDTEWPFR
+17 D
-25 DTEWRFIIN
+25 IN
-34 IKQNYLSQN
+34 
-43 KSDVCTCFYI
+43 
-53 NFSYICGDYIQNK
+53 
-66 KLIKMNKFFLTSLLV
+66 KLYKNL
-81 AAAITANA
+81 
-89 QDNTTKDSLTMET
+89 
-102 MMHNIPEV
+102 PEV
-110 MVKGSRPIVKAER
+110 VVKAEKPIVKIVQ
-123 GMLSYNMPLLLK
+123 GKMVYNMPNLLEK
-135 QLPADNAYEALTRI
+135 LPADNAYEALTRI
-149 PGVSN
+149 PGVSD
-154 ATGNISF
+154 ATGRISF

-175 TLTQEQLAER
+175 TLTQEQLTER
-185 LKAMPATQLAKA
+185 LKAMPAAQLAKA
-197 EVMLSAPARYHVRG
+197 EVMLAAPARYHVRG

-230 IIGGLVQTKY
+230 IISGFEQNKY
-240 AKGFGDLYLSMQRGK
+240 AKGFGDLYLSLQRGK

-261 YKLVNGNSYGESSRI
+261 YKYVNGNSYGESSLI

-283 NRIHYNDETGQKS
+283 NRVYYNDETGQKS

-319 AYTGQWDKTNSNS
+319 AYTGQWDKTSSNNH
-332 RTTGSSISGMH
+332 TTGSSISGMH
-343 RDSHE
+343 LDSHE

-356 YALPFGLTLSGS
+356 YSLPFGLTLNGS

-381 GTITT
+381 GTMHTD
-386 ENKNETER
+386 ESMPETER
-394 NLTSGS
+394 NLISGS

-445 SVLPDGTSSV
+445 TIQPNGTSSV
-455 DLNERIWNIYAGFSK
+455 DNNERIWNIYAGFSK

-475 ISLEAS
+475 FSLEAS

-530 SNVYYSSTYTEI
+530 SNVFYSSTYSEI
-542 HGNPDLKPFSYS
+542 HGNPDLKPYSYY

-576 DYSVQLPYQTTDR
+576 DYFVQLPYQTTDR

-604 FGLQASAIFSAGKWL
+604 YGLQASVIFNAGKWL

-633 SSHFFDLPFN
+633 SSNFFDLPFN
-643 RKKLSVRLGGMASV
+643 RKKLSVILGGTASV
-657 KLCSTQDLR
+657 KLCNTQDLR
-666 LILNPFIQSK
+666 LILNPFFQSK
-676 AIQGVYDISPIFRM
+676 AIQGVYDISPIFSM
-690 NAKLQ
+690 DAKLQ
-695 WSSHDGRW
+695 WSSHDGKW
-703 GLRINGNNIFNNKY
+703 GLRLNGSNIFNNLY

-730 KINYSWASVT
+730 KINYNWASVT

-750 KEKTV
+750 KEKNV
-755 KEVDTSRMG
+755 KAVDTSRMG

>member
-1 MFRVTECTFRV
+1 MNRLF
-12 TECTF
+12 
-17 RDTEWPFR
+17 
-25 DTEWRFIIN
+25 FIG
-34 IKQNYLSQN
+34 
-43 KSDVCTCFYI
+43 V
-53 NFSYICGDYIQNK
+53 
-66 KLIKMNKFFLTSLLV
+66 LV
-81 AAAITANA
+81 ASAITANA
-89 QDNTTKDSLTMET
+89 QDNGQKDSLTMES
-102 MMHNIPEV
+102 MMHNLPEV

-149 PGVSN
+149 PGVSD
-154 ATGNISF
+154 ATGSISF

-175 TLTQEQLAER
+175 TLTQEQLTER
-185 LKAMPATQLAKA
+185 LKAMPAAQLSKA

-230 IIGGLVQTKY
+230 IIGGMRQNKY
-240 AKGFGDLYLSMQRGK
+240 ANEFGNLYLSLQRDK

-261 YKLVNGNSYGESSRI
+261 YKYVNGNSYGESSRI

-296 FGITHDYRLGMNYA
+296 FGITHDYRLGMNYT
-310 FSKNHRLDV
+310 FSKNNRLDV

-445 SVLPDGTSSV
+445 TILPDGTSSV
-455 DLNERIWNIYAGFSK
+455 DNNERIWNIYAGFSK

-530 SNVYYSSTYTEI
+530 SNVFYSSTYTEI
-542 HGNPDLKPFSYS
+542 HGNPDLKPFSYY

-576 DYSVQLPYQTTDR
+576 DYFVQLPYQTTDR

-604 FGLQASAIFSAGKWL
+604 YGLQASAIFSAGKWL

-633 SSHFFDLPFN
+633 SRNFFDLPFD
-643 RKKLSVRLGGMASV
+643 RKKLSVILGGTASV

-666 LILNPFIQSK
+666 LILNPFYQTK
-676 AIQGVYDISPIFRM
+676 AIQGVYDISPIFSM
-690 NAKLQ
+690 DAKLQ
-695 WSSHDGRW
+695 WSSYDGKW
-703 GLRINGNNIFNNKY
+703 GVRLNGSNIFNNRF

-730 KINYSWASVT
+730 KVNYNWSSFT

>member
-1 MFRVTECTFRV
+1 MKYLITVILFLSVQNLSAQV
-12 TECTF
+12 AN
-17 RDTEWPFR
+17 DN
-25 DTEWRFIIN
+25 DSIDIN
-34 IKQNYLSQN
+34 KWYKNL
-43 KSDVCTCFYI
+43 
-53 NFSYICGDYIQNK
+53 
-66 KLIKMNKFFLTSLLV
+66 
-81 AAAITANA
+81 
-89 QDNTTKDSLTMET
+89 
-102 MMHNIPEV
+102 PEV
-110 MVKGSRPIVKAER
+110 IVKAEKPIVKLVQ
-123 GMLSYNMPLLLK
+123 GKMVYNMHNLLEK
-135 QLPADNAYEALTRI
+135 LPADNAYEALTRI
-149 PGVSN
+149 PGVSD
-154 ATGNISF
+154 ATGSISLL
-161 SGNEVTLII
+161 GNEVTLII

-175 TLTQEQLAER
+175 TLTQEQLTDR
-185 LKAMPATQLAKA
+185 LKAMPAAQLAKA

-217 TKDYAGT
+217 TKDNAGT
-224 NQLSGQ
+224 NRLSGQ
-230 IIGGLVQTKY
+230 MVGGLQQSRYST
-240 AKGFGDLYLSMQRGK
+240 GFGNLYLSIQRGK

-261 YKLVNGNSYGESSRI
+261 YQYVNGNSYVESSHI

-283 NRIHYNDETGQKS
+283 KRVNYYDETWQKS

-310 FSKNHRLDV
+310 FSKNHHLDI
-319 AYTGQWDKTNSNS
+319 AYTGNWKKASSNS
-332 RTTGSSISGMH
+332 QTTGLSVSRTH
-343 RDSHE
+343 LDSHE

-356 YALPFGLTLSGS
+356 YSLPFGLTLSGS
-368 YTYYRTPQQQALD
+368 YTYYRTPQQQWLD
-381 GTITT
+381 GTMQAD
-386 ENKNETER
+386 ENMTETER

-427 KGQFTSNKSYQTT
+427 KGQFASNKSYQNTL
-440 IDKDG
+440 DKKG
-445 SVLPDGTSSV
+445 NILPNATSSV
-455 DLNERIWNIYAGFSK
+455 DINERIWNMYAGFSK
-470 QINKA
+470 QVNKA

-490 IWDKWRVYPTL
+490 MWNKWRIYPTL
-501 NALWNVNDNHLL
+501 NALWGINENHLL
-513 NLSFSSNSEFPS
+513 NLSFNSNSVFPN

-530 SNVYYSSTYTEI
+530 SNVFYSSTYTEV
-542 HGNPDLKPFSYS
+542 HGNPDLKPYSYY

-561 IKRRYTLMAFASLKP
+561 IKRCYTLMAFASLRP
-576 DYSVQLPYQTTDR
+576 DYFVQLPYQTADR

-626 GTYKHDK
+626 GTYRHDK
-633 SSHFFDLPFN
+633 SSRFFDLPFD
-643 RKKLSVRLGGMASV
+643 REKLSAIFGGTASV
-657 KLCSTQDLR
+657 KLCEAQDLR
-666 LILNPFIQSK
+666 LILNPFFQSK

-695 WSSHDGRW
+695 WSSHDGKW
-703 GLRINGNNIFNNKY
+703 GLRLNGDNIFNNFF

-730 KINYSWASVT
+730 KINFNWSTVT
-740 FAVIYKFGGY
+740 FAVVYKFGGY
-750 KEKTV
+750 KEKKV

>member
-1 MFRVTECTFRV
+1 MNRLF
-12 TECTF
+12 
-17 RDTEWPFR
+17 
-25 DTEWRFIIN
+25 FIG
-34 IKQNYLSQN
+34 
-43 KSDVCTCFYI
+43 V
-53 NFSYICGDYIQNK
+53 
-66 KLIKMNKFFLTSLLV
+66 LV
-81 AAAITANA
+81 ASAITANA
-89 QDNTTKDSLTMET
+89 QGNAQKDSLTMES
-102 MMHNIPEV
+102 MMHNLPEV

-149 PGVSN
+149 PGVSD
-154 ATGNISF
+154 ATGSISF
-161 SGNEVTLII
+161 SGNEVTLIV

-185 LKAMPATQLAKA
+185 LKAMPAAQLSKA

-217 TKDYAGT
+217 TKDYDGT

-230 IIGGLVQTKY
+230 IIGGMRQNKY

-255 FGLDAQ
+255 FGMDAQ
-261 YKLVNGNSYGESSRI
+261 YKYINGNSYGESSRI

-445 SVLPDGTSSV
+445 TILPDGTSSV
-455 DLNERIWNIYAGFSK
+455 DNNERIWNVYAGFSK

-475 ISLEAS
+475 LSLEAS

-530 SNVYYSSTYTEI
+530 SNVFYSSTYTEI
-542 HGNPDLKPFSYS
+542 HGNPDLKPCSYY
-554 NVNLMWQ
+554 NLNLMWQ
-561 IKRRYTLMAFASLKP
+561 IKRRYTLMAFANLKP
-576 DYSVQLPYQTTDR
+576 DYFVQLPYQTTDR

-633 SSHFFDLPFN
+633 SRNFFDLPFD
-643 RKKLSVRLGGMASV
+643 RKKLSVILGGTASV

-666 LILNPFIQSK
+666 LILNPFYQTK
-676 AIQGVYDISPIFRM
+676 AIQGVYDISPIFSM
-690 NAKLQ
+690 DAKLQ
-695 WSSHDGRW
+695 WSSHDGKW
-703 GLRINGNNIFNNKY
+703 GVRLNGSNIFNNRF

-722 QGNQDYRM
+722 QGNQDYCM
-730 KINYSWASVT
+730 KVNYNWSSFT

>member
-1 MFRVTECTFRV
+1 MVNKIFLLGLFL
-12 TECTF
+12 
-17 RDTEWPFR
+17 
-25 DTEWRFIIN
+25 
-34 IKQNYLSQN
+34 LSVANVKAQ
-43 KSDVCTCFYI
+43 T
-53 NFSYICGDYIQNK
+53 
-66 KLIKMNKFFLTSLLV
+66 LTQ
-81 AAAITANA
+81 T
-89 QDNTTKDSLTMET
+89 DSLTMET
-102 MMHNIPEV
+102 MLHNLPEV

-149 PGVSN
+149 PGVSD
-154 ATGNISF
+154 ATGSISF

-175 TLTQEQLAER
+175 TLTQEQLTER
-185 LKAMPATQLAKA
+185 LKAMPAAQLAKA

-230 IIGGLVQTKY
+230 IIGGMRQNKY
-240 AKGFGDLYLSMQRGK
+240 ANEFGNLYLSLQRGK

-261 YKLVNGNSYGESSRI
+261 YKYVNGNSYGESSRI

-283 NRIHYNDETGQKS
+283 NRVYYNDETGQKS

-319 AYTGQWDKTNSNS
+319 AYTGHWDKTCSNSN
-332 RTTGSSISGMH
+332 TTGSSISGMH
-343 RDSHE
+343 HDSHE

-356 YALPFGLTLSGS
+356 YSLPFGLTLNGS
-368 YTYYRTPQQQALD
+368 YTYYRTPQQQTLD
-381 GTITT
+381 GTMHTD
-386 ENKNETER
+386 ESMSETER

-427 KGQFTSNKSYQTT
+427 KGQFTSNKSCQTT

-445 SVLPDGTSSV
+445 TILPDGTSSV
-455 DLNERIWNIYAGFSK
+455 DNNERIWNIYAGFSK

-475 ISLEAS
+475 LSLEAS

-490 IWDKWRVYPTL
+490 IWDKWRIYPTL
-501 NALWNVNDNHLL
+501 NALWNVNANHLL

-530 SNVYYSSTYTEI
+530 SNVFYSSTYSEI
-542 HGNPDLKPFSYS
+542 HGNPDLKPFAYY

-576 DYSVQLPYQTTDR
+576 DYFVQLPYQTIER

-604 FGLQASAIFSAGKWL
+604 YGLQASVIFNAGKWL

-633 SSHFFDLPFN
+633 SSNFFDLPFN
-643 RKKLSVRLGGMASV
+643 RKKLSVILGGTASV
-657 KLCSTQDLR
+657 KLCNTQDLR
-666 LILNPFIQSK
+666 LILNPFFQSK

-695 WSSHDGRW
+695 WTSHDGKW
-703 GLRINGNNIFNNKY
+703 GLRINGNNIFNNLY

-730 KINYSWASVT
+730 KINYNWASVT

-750 KEKTV
+750 KEKNV
-755 KEVDTSRMG
+755 KAVDTSRMG

>member
-1 MFRVTECTFRV
+1 MNRLF
-12 TECTF
+12 
-17 RDTEWPFR
+17 
-25 DTEWRFIIN
+25 FIG
-34 IKQNYLSQN
+34 
-43 KSDVCTCFYI
+43 V
-53 NFSYICGDYIQNK
+53 
-66 KLIKMNKFFLTSLLV
+66 LV
-81 AAAITANA
+81 ASAITANA
-89 QDNTTKDSLTMET
+89 QDNAQKDSLTMES
-102 MMHNIPEV
+102 MMHNLPEV

-149 PGVSN
+149 PGVSD
-154 ATGNISF
+154 ATGSISF
-161 SGNEVTLII
+161 SGNEVTLIV

-185 LKAMPATQLAKA
+185 LKAMPAAQLAKA

-230 IIGGLVQTKY
+230 IIGGMRQNKY
-240 AKGFGDLYLSMQRGK
+240 ANEFGNLYLSLQRGK

-261 YKLVNGNSYGESSRI
+261 YKYVNGNSYGESSRI

-283 NRIHYNDETGQKS
+283 NRVYYNDETGQKS

-310 FSKNHRLDV
+310 FGKNHRLDV
-319 AYTGQWDKTNSNS
+319 AYTGRWNKTNSNS

-490 IWDKWRVYPTL
+490 IWDKWRVYPTF

-530 SNVYYSSTYTEI
+530 SNVFYSSTYTEI
-542 HGNPDLKPFSYS
+542 HGNPDLKPFSYY

-604 FGLQASAIFSAGKWL
+604 FGLQASAIFSTGKWL

-643 RKKLSVRLGGMASV
+643 RKKLSVRLGGTASV

-666 LILNPFIQSK
+666 LILNPFYQTK
-676 AIQGVYDISPIFRM
+676 AIQGVYDISPIFSM

-695 WSSHDGRW
+695 WSSHDGKW
-703 GLRINGNNIFNNKY
+703 GVRLNGSNIFNNRFN
-717 DTRSV
+717 TRSV

-730 KINYSWASVT
+730 KINYNWSSFT

>member
-1 MFRVTECTFRV
+1 MVNKIFLLGLFL
-12 TECTF
+12 
-17 RDTEWPFR
+17 
-25 DTEWRFIIN
+25 
-34 IKQNYLSQN
+34 LSVANVKAQ
-43 KSDVCTCFYI
+43 T
-53 NFSYICGDYIQNK
+53 
-66 KLIKMNKFFLTSLLV
+66 LTH
-81 AAAITANA
+81 T
-89 QDNTTKDSLTMET
+89 DSLTMEN
-102 MMHNIPEV
+102 MMHNLPEV

-149 PGVSN
+149 PGISD
-154 ATGNISF
+154 ATGSISF
-161 SGNEVTLII
+161 SGNEVTLIV

-175 TLTQEQLAER
+175 TLTQEQLTER
-185 LKAMPATQLAKA
+185 LKAMPAAQLAKA

-230 IIGGLVQTKY
+230 FIGGMKQSKY
-240 AKGFGDLYLSMQRGK
+240 AKGFGDLYLSLQRGK

-261 YKLVNGNSYGESSRI
+261 YKYVNGNSYGESSRI

-283 NRIHYNDETGQKS
+283 NRVYYNDETGQKS
-296 FGITHDYRLGMNYA
+296 FGITHNYRLGMNYA

-319 AYTGQWDKTNSNS
+319 AYTGHWDKRCSNSN
-332 RTTGSSISGMH
+332 TTGSSISGMH
-343 RDSHE
+343 HDSHE

-356 YALPFGLTLSGS
+356 YSLPFGLTLNGS

-381 GTITT
+381 GTMHTD
-386 ENKNETER
+386 ESMLETER

-445 SVLPDGTSSV
+445 TIQPNGTSSV
-455 DLNERIWNIYAGFSK
+455 DNNERIWNIYAGFSK

-475 ISLEAS
+475 ISVEAS

-530 SNVYYSSTYTEI
+530 SNVFYSSTYSEI
-542 HGNPDLKPFSYS
+542 HGNPDLKPFSYY

-576 DYSVQLPYQTTDR
+576 DYFVQLPYQTTER

-604 FGLQASAIFSAGKWL
+604 YGLQASVIFNAGKWL

-633 SSHFFDLPFN
+633 SCNFFDLPFD
-643 RKKLSVRLGGMASV
+643 RKKLSVILGGTASV
-657 KLCSTQDLR
+657 KLSSTQDLR
-666 LILNPFIQSK
+666 LILNPFYQTK
-676 AIQGVYDISPIFRM
+676 AIQGVYDISPVFRM
-690 NAKLQ
+690 DAKLQ
-695 WSSHDGRW
+695 WSSHDGKW
-703 GLRINGNNIFNNKY
+703 GVRLNGSNIFNNRF

-730 KINYSWASVT
+730 TINYNWASVT

-750 KEKTV
+750 KEKNV
-755 KEVDTSRMG
+755 KAVDTSRMG